1 MEPQARL
8 NEMMMDGMH
17 AHLSQTLGEVLH
29 RLGHKVGW
37 HHCDVSRAKIK
48 RLFDPRAV
56 RGIELEVLL
65 HNLDESLAQLAEGRE
80 LTHVHA
86 RQLFSQ
92 TGLVT
97 GSEHPVREVVGKSL
111 ANKVVFLQSAEGVL
125 KDGVVRTDAQSSQ
138 KLRQRIGFLRGD
150 AQKMR
155 RGIEVK

>member
-8 NEMMMDGMH
+8 NEMMMEGMH

-48 RLFDPRAV
+48 RLFGHPRAV
-56 RGIELEVLL
+56 RGIELEVFL
-65 HNLDESLAQLAEGRE
+65 HNLDESLAQLPEGRE

-92 TGLVT
+92 TVLVT
-97 GSEHPVREVVGKSL
+97 GSERPVREVVGKSL
-111 ANKVVFLQSAEGVL
+111 AHKVAFLQSAEG
-125 KDGVVRTDAQSSQ
+125 
-138 KLRQRIGFLRGD
+138 
-150 AQKMR
+150 
-155 RGIEVK
+155 